1 MLSTSLCSIGQLTT
15 SQRRRQPTSDC
26 YPDDTGAQ
34 SSVTSSSRDPFMTAP
49 SRCLMGLTLAA
60 TVLTAPVLAQQRP
73 GPADPAKATTI
84 RHLLDL
90 TGAARLALSGMEAM
104 VPAQR
109 AANPQIPGAF
119 WDAFL
124 ARARRSLPQLV
135 DAIVPVYASH
145 FSQAELEQLVRFYES
160 PLGKHL
166 SEVQPLILQESM
178 QAGQAWGAAIGR
190 EVGESLSR
198 SGVKPPNPN

>member
-1 MLSTSLCSIGQLTT
+1 
-15 SQRRRQPTSDC
+15 
-26 YPDDTGAQ
+26 
-34 SSVTSSSRDPFMTAP
+34 MTAL
-49 SRCLMGLTLAA
+49 RHALMASTLSAA
-60 TVLTAPVLAQQRP
+60 VLAPPVRAQRGPAPV
-73 GPADPAKATTI
+73 DPAKATTI

-90 TGAARLALSGMEAM
+90 TGAARLALSGMESM

-178 QAGQAWGAAIGR
+178 QAGQTWGAAIGR

>member
-1 MLSTSLCSIGQLTT
+1 MTALRHALALTFAAAVVT
-15 SQRRRQPTSDC
+15 TPVRGQRRP
-26 YPDDTGAQ
+26 
-34 SSVTSSSRDPFMTAP
+34 
-49 SRCLMGLTLAA
+49 
-60 TVLTAPVLAQQRP
+60 APV
-73 GPADPAKATTI
+73 DPAKTTTI
-84 RHLLDL
+84 RRLLDL
-90 TGAARLALSGMEAM
+90 TGAARLALSGMESM

-135 DAIVPVYASH
+135 EAMVPVYASH

-178 QAGQAWGAAIGR
+178 QAGQTWGAAIGR

>member
-1 MLSTSLCSIGQLTT
+1 
-15 SQRRRQPTSDC
+15 
-26 YPDDTGAQ
+26 
-34 SSVTSSSRDPFMTAP
+34 
-49 SRCLMGLTLAA
+49 MGLTLAA
-60 TVLTAPVLAQQRP
+60 AVLTTPVLAQQRP
-73 GPADPAKATTI
+73 GPVDPAKATAI
-84 RHLLDL
+84 RRLLDL

-124 ARARRSLPQLV
+124 ARARRGLPQLV
-135 DAIVPVYASH
+135 DSLVPVYASH
-145 FSQAELEQLVRFYES
+145 FSQADLDQLVRFYAS

-178 QAGQAWGAAIGR
+178 QVGQNWGAVIGR
-190 EVGESLSR
+190 EVGESLGR
-198 SGVKPPNPN
+198 SGVQPQTPN

>member
-1 MLSTSLCSIGQLTT
+1 MTALRHGLALTFAAAVLTSPVRA
-15 SQRRRQPTSDC
+15 QRRP
-26 YPDDTGAQ
+26 
-34 SSVTSSSRDPFMTAP
+34 
-49 SRCLMGLTLAA
+49 
-60 TVLTAPVLAQQRP
+60 APV
-73 GPADPAKATTI
+73 DPAKTTTI
-84 RHLLDL
+84 RRLLDL
-90 TGAARLALSGMEAM
+90 TGAARLALSGMESM

-135 DAIVPVYASH
+135 EAIVPVYASH
-145 FSQAELEQLVRFYES
+145 FSQEELEQLVRFYES

-178 QAGQAWGAAIGR
+178 QAGQTWGAAIGR

-198 SGVKPPNPN
+198 SGAKPPNPN

>member
-1 MLSTSLCSIGQLTT
+1 MTALRHALMASTLSAAVLTT
-15 SQRRRQPTSDC
+15 SVRAQRRP
-26 YPDDTGAQ
+26 
-34 SSVTSSSRDPFMTAP
+34 
-49 SRCLMGLTLAA
+49 
-60 TVLTAPVLAQQRP
+60 APV
-73 GPADPAKATTI
+73 DPAKATTI

-104 VPAQR
+104 VPGQR

-135 DAIVPVYASH
+135 DAIVPVYAAH
-145 FSQAELEQLVRFYES
+145 FSQAELDQLVRFYES

-178 QAGQAWGAAIGR
+178 QAGQTWGAAIGR

-198 SGVKPPNPN
+198 SGVKPPNRN

>member
-1 MLSTSLCSIGQLTT
+1 
-15 SQRRRQPTSDC
+15 
-26 YPDDTGAQ
+26 
-34 SSVTSSSRDPFMTAP
+34 MTA
-49 SRCLMGLTLAA
+49 SRGWPMGLTLAA

-73 GPADPAKATTI
+73 GPVDPGKATTI

-109 AANPQIPGAF
+109 AANPQISA
-119 WDAFL
+119 A
-124 ARARRSLPQLV
+124 
-135 DAIVPVYASH
+135 
-145 FSQAELEQLVRFYES
+145 RFYES

-178 QAGQAWGAAIGR
+178 QAGQSWGAVVGR
-190 EVGESLSR
+190 EVGESLAR

>member
-1 MLSTSLCSIGQLTT
+1 
-15 SQRRRQPTSDC
+15 
-26 YPDDTGAQ
+26 
-34 SSVTSSSRDPFMTAP
+34 MTAP

-124 ARARRSLPQLV
+124 ARARRGLPQLV
-135 DAIVPVYASH
+135 DALVPIYASH
-145 FSQAELEQLVRFYES
+145 FSQAELDQLVRFYES

-178 QAGQAWGAAIGR
+178 RAGQSWGAVIGR
-190 EVGESLSR
+190 EVGESLAR

>member
-1 MLSTSLCSIGQLTT
+1 
-15 SQRRRQPTSDC
+15 
-26 YPDDTGAQ
+26 
-34 SSVTSSSRDPFMTAP
+34 MTAL
-49 SRCLMGLTLAA
+49 RHALMASTLSAA
-60 TVLTAPVLAQQRP
+60 VLAIPVRAQRGPSPVDP
-73 GPADPAKATTI
+73 GKATTI

-90 TGAARLALSGMEAM
+90 TGAARLALSGMESM

-135 DAIVPVYASH
+135 DAIVPVYAAH

-160 PLGKHL
+160 PLGKRL

-178 QAGQAWGAAIGR
+178 QAGQTWGAAIGR

>member
-1 MLSTSLCSIGQLTT
+1 MET
-15 SQRRRQPTSDC
+15 PTKE
-26 YPDDTGAQ
+26 PT
-34 SSVTSSSRDPFMTAP
+34 VTAP
-49 SRCLMGLTLAA
+49 RHTLMGLTLVA
-60 TVLTAPVLAQQRP
+60 TVLTTPVLAQRRL
-73 GPADPAKATTI
+73 GPVEPAKATTI

-109 AANPQIPGAF
+109 AANPQIPAAF

-124 ARARRSLPQLV
+124 ARARRGLTQLV
-135 DAIVPVYASH
+135 DSLVPIYASH
-145 FSQAELEQLVRFYES
+145 FSQAELDQLVRFYES

-178 QAGQAWGAAIGR
+178 QVGQTWGAVIGR
-190 EVGESLSR
+190 EVSESLAR

>member
-1 MLSTSLCSIGQLTT
+1 MASTLSAAVLTT
-15 SQRRRQPTSDC
+15 SVRAQRRP
-26 YPDDTGAQ
+26 
-34 SSVTSSSRDPFMTAP
+34 
-49 SRCLMGLTLAA
+49 
-60 TVLTAPVLAQQRP
+60 APV
-73 GPADPAKATTI
+73 DSAKATTI

-90 TGAARLALSGMEAM
+90 TGAARLALSGMESM

-135 DAIVPVYASH
+135 DAIVPVYAAH
-145 FSQAELEQLVRFYES
+145 FSQAELDQLVCFYES

-178 QAGQAWGAAIGR
+178 QAGQTWGAAIGR